1 MRRSSIGLVAFAALL
16 SLFDASAAAYW
27 TPAWFGYPQT
37 HAGRAVIAFRVVL
50 WIPAVLCSKFPR
62 AGVAIFFT
70 LLGAACVINIVRFAW
85 SWQDGVLDLR
95 FAILAG
101 ALLLMNAL
109 LVRKGSKATSTA
121 DAEHDRPV

>member
-1 MRRSSIGLVAFAALL
+1 MRNALKRRSSIYLVAGASLL
-16 SLFDASAAAYW
+16 SMFDGFAAAYW

-62 AGVAIFFT
+62 AGVSLFFT
-70 LLGAACVINIVRFAW
+70 LLGAACVVDIFRFSW
-85 SWQDGVLDLR
+85 SWRDGVFDLR

-101 ALLLMNAL
+101 VLLLMNAL
-109 LVRKGSKATSTA
+109 LVRRAF
-121 DAEHDRPV
+121 DIFWWRRE